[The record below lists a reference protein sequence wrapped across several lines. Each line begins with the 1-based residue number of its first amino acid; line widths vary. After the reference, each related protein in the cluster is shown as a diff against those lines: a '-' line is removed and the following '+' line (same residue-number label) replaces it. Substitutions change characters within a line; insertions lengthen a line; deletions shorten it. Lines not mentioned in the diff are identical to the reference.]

1 VDGARSIVAPIAG
14 GLPVNRLSLASMAS
28 LPARVA
34 RPAYDP
40 RSVTIGIVHLGIG
53 AFHRAHQALY
63 ADAVLA
69 RDPRWGICGVS
80 LQTTTARDQLA
91 PQDGLYTIALKS
103 AAGVERRVIG
113 AVREVLFAVDQ
124 KDAVIARIAAPST
137 HIISLTVTEKG
148 YCHDPAT
155 GRLNAAHP
163 GIAHDLAHPDLPTTA
178 PGWLAAGL
186 RARMA
191 AGAGPITVVCC
202 DNLPHN
208 GRVVGGIV
216 REFAQRVDP
225 GLAAWIASNV
235 RFPSTM
241 VDRIVPATTAA
252 DREAFAA
259 DCGLADEGLVVAEPF
274 IQWVIEDDFAGASSN
289 RPRWEEAG
297 AQFVTDVAPFEL
309 MKLRILNGSH
319 STMAY
324 LGYLAGYD
332 FIYQVSADAH
342 FQRLV
347 NGLWDESGATLP
359 PLPGIAIGEY
369 RRDLLARYQN
379 AALPHK
385 TWQIAMDGSQK
396 LPQRLLNPARERLE
410 ARASIAH
417 LALAVAGWMRYVGG
431 VDERGQS
438 IDVRDPLAG
447 QFRAICA
454 DAGDADPD
462 ARVRGLLSLS
472 AIFGDDLPA
481 DPRFVD
487 AVTGWHRQLAH
498 DGVQSVLNTHFS

>member
-1 VDGARSIVAPIAG
+1 
-14 GLPVNRLSLASMAS
+14 VNRLSLASIAA
-28 LPARVA
+28 LPAAVA

-53 AFHRAHQALY
+53 AFHRAHQAFY
-63 ADAVLA
+63 ADALLA

-80 LQTTTARDQLA
+80 LRSAGARDQLA

-103 AAGVERRVIG
+103 AAGIERRVIG
-113 AVREVLFAVDQ
+113 AVREVLFAVEQ
-124 KDAVIARIAAPST
+124 KATVIARIAAPST

-155 GRLNAAHP
+155 GRLNAAHA
-163 GIAHDLAHPDLPTTA
+163 GIAHDLAHPETPSTA
-178 PGWLAAGL
+178 PGWLVGGL

-191 AGAGPITVVCC
+191 AGAGPVTVVCC

-208 GRVVGGIV
+208 GRVIEGIV
-216 REFAQRVDP
+216 REFSERVDP
-225 GLAAWIASNV
+225 RLAAWIAINV
-235 RFPSTM
+235 RFPGTM

-259 DCGLADEGLVVAEPF
+259 ECGLADEGLVLTEPF
-274 IQWVIEDDFAGASSN
+274 TQWVFEDDFASAAGD
-289 RPRWEEAG
+289 RPRWEDAG
-297 AQFVTDVAPFEL
+297 AQRVTDVAPFEL
-309 MKLRILNGSH
+309 MKLRMLNGSH
-319 STMAY
+319 SAMAY

-332 FIYQVSADAH
+332 FIHQVGADPR
-342 FQRLV
+342 FRRLV

-359 PLPGIAIGEY
+359 PLPGVDIGKY

-396 LPQRLLNPARERLE
+396 LPQRLLNPARERLR
-410 ARASIAH
+410 AGASIAH

-431 VDERGQS
+431 VDERGQP
-438 IDVRDPLAG
+438 IDVRDPLG
-447 QFRAICA
+447 LQFKTICA
-454 DAGDADPD
+454 GAGDADPD

-472 AIFGDDLPA
+472 SIFGDGLPA
-481 DPRFVD
+481 NPRFVET
-487 AVTGWHRQLAH
+487 VTDWHRKLAH
-498 DGVQSVLNTHFS
+498 DGVQHVLNSHFS